1 MRFSS
6 LIRIIIE
13 TFTSTAS
20 EKKSQTETNKMKV
33 KIIPDNTQQKFP
45 KPQHLLSQLYK
56 KTEELFGVERKR
68 KSGS

>member
-13 TFTSTAS
+13 TFTFTAS
-20 EKKSQTETNKMKV
+20 EKKKESQTKTNKIKV
-33 KIIPDNTQQKFP
+33 KIIPDNTQEKFP

-56 KTEELFGVERKR
+56 NTEELG
-68 KSGS
+68 

>member
-13 TFTSTAS
+13 TFTFTAS
-20 EKKSQTETNKMKV
+20 EKKKKIQTKTNKIKL
-33 KIIPDNTQQKFP
+33 KIIPDNTQEKFP

-56 KTEELFGVERKR
+56 NTEELG
-68 KSGS
+68 